1 MKSLNTLEDAMGRV
15 SSAVHPSDSVMAVLL
30 TGGGAKR
37 VDVPAGARLV
47 LFSAT
52 GPFWAKFGGTAVVPT
67 ADILDGSAPELN
79 PVGRS
84 VAEVASIGLAASQAC
99 TVNLVFYG

>member
-1 MKSLNTLEDAMGRV
+1 MESFHMLEDAMGRV
-15 SSAVHPSDSVMAVLL
+15 SSAVHRSDNVMAVLL
-30 TGGGAKR
+30 AGGGAKR

-47 LFSAT
+47 LFNAT
-52 GPFWAKFGGTAVVPT
+52 GPFWAKFGGAAAVPT

-79 PVGRS
+79 PIGRS
-84 VAEVASIGLAASQAC
+84 VTGIASIGLAASQAC